1 MPLRFSLLLSLP
13 ILAHIA
19 RRLLVPL
26 LATALALVAL
36 PARANPAIQH
46 WTLDNGARVYFVE
59 TRALPLV
66 DIDISFAAGS
76 AYDPADKSGLAAF
89 VRSLLE
95 TGTSMLD
102 EEAIATA
109 FAELGAR
116 FGGTVDND
124 RASLTLRTLS
134 HAAERERSVALLAQL
149 LAAPAYPAAQ
159 LERERTRAIAALRDA
174 LTQPD
179 TLAARAFSAGVF
191 GNHPYGLNFTEATL
205 NALSQIDLIA
215 FHQRFY
221 TAPNA
226 SVSIVGDLSRDE
238 ADAVARTLTA
248 SLPAGIAAPT
258 LAVPVQPAAS
268 ETRIP
273 HPAEQAHISLGLV
286 GMSRDDPDYYPLLV
300 GNYVLGGGGFVSRL
314 MQEVRE
320 KRGFAYSVYSYFAPQ
335 RVPGLF
341 EIGLQTRGSQADEAL
356 AVARQVLAGFVAD
369 GPTAAELQAA
379 KDNYIN
385 GFGLR
390 LDSNAKVLTY
400 VALIGFY
407 RLPLDWLDRYP
418 EHVAAVTATQVRD
431 AFQRRVKAEHL
442 VVVIAGGDGDRAP
455 AAEPATTGMQPGI
468 APAPAD
474 LQAPAPVHDAP

>member
-1 MPLRFSLLLSLP
+1 MPLRFSFSLF
-13 ILAHIA
+13 AT
-19 RRLLVPL
+19 LLV
-26 LATALALVAL
+26 ATLALVAL

-59 TRALPLV
+59 TRTLPLV

-76 AYDPADKSGLAAF
+76 AYDPADKVGLASF
-89 VRSLLE
+89 TRSLLE
-95 TGTSMLD
+95 TGTSTLD

-109 FAELGAR
+109 FAELGAQ
-116 FGGTVDND
+116 FGGSVDND
-124 RASLTLRTLS
+124 RANLTLRTLS
-134 HAAERERSVALLAQL
+134 HAAEREGSVALLAQL
-149 LAAPAYPAAQ
+149 LAAPAYPVAQ
-159 LERERTRAIAALRDA
+159 LERERTRTIAALRDA

-179 TLAARAFSAGVF
+179 TLAARAFSAKVF
-191 GNHPYGLNFTEATL
+191 GSHPYGLNFTETTL
-205 NALSQIDLIA
+205 NAIGQIDLIT

-238 ADAVARTLTA
+238 ADAIARTLTA
-248 SLPAGIAAPT
+248 SLPVGSTAPA
-258 LAVPVQPAAS
+258 LAVPVQPKAG

-341 EIGLQTRGSQADEAL
+341 EIGLQTRGSQTDEAL

-369 GPTAAELQAA
+369 GPTVTELQAA

-390 LDSNAKVLTY
+390 LDSNTKVLTY

-418 EHVAAVTATQVRD
+418 EHVAAVTAEQVRD
-431 AFQRRVKAEHL
+431 AFQRRVKADNL
-442 VVVIAGGDGDRAP
+442 VVVIAGGDGDRAAAPGAQP
-455 AAEPATTGMQPGI
+455 ADTTA
-468 APAPAD
+468 APAPAATPVPAD
-474 LQAPAPVHDAP
+474 LQPPAPVSDTP

>member
-1 MPLRFSLLLSLP
+1 MPLRFSFSLF
-13 ILAHIA
+13 AT
-19 RRLLVPL
+19 LLV
-26 LATALALVAL
+26 ATLALVAL